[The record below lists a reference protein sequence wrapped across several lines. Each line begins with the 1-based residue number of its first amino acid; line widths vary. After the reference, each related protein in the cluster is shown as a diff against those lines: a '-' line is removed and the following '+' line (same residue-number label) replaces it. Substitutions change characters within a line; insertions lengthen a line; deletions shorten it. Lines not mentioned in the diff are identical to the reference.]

1 MRSSSWVLVRT
12 AQRRTTYRAST
23 SAPPMSAL
31 LLAAALATAVPAH
44 TAASAHLDAEVD
56 RLDQHISDL
65 DRMSPHPRP
74 ISAPSL

>member
-1 MRSSSWVLVRT
+1 
-12 AQRRTTYRAST
+12 
-23 SAPPMSAL
+23 MSAL